1 MLDGINYYPKKKKR
15 ILGKLIWLLL
25 FIFLVL
31 GGLWYYF
38 QDLDF
43 SQSKSSSII
52 ISQPTVYVG
61 SEDEVI
67 EDTDESIK
75 YKVIESNE
83 ESLDEVVSNYEA
95 NTQN

>member
-15 ILGKLIWLLL
+15 IIGKLIWLLL
-25 FIFLVL
+25 FILVL

-52 ISQPTVYVG
+52 ISQPTEYVE

-67 EDTDESIK
+67 ADTDEPIK
-75 YKVIESNE
+75 HKVMESNE
-83 ESLDEVVSNYEA
+83 GSLDEVVSNYEA
-95 NTQN
+95 STQN

>member
-15 ILGKLIWLLL
+15 IIGKLIWLLL
-25 FIFLVL
+25 FILVL

-43 SQSKSSSII
+43 GQSKSSSII
-52 ISQPTVYVG
+52 ISQPTEYVE

>member
-15 ILGKLIWLLL
+15 ILAKLIWLLL
-25 FIFLVL
+25 FILVL

-43 SQSKSSSII
+43 SQSKSISIV
-52 ISQPTVYVG
+52 ISQPAESVE
-61 SEDEVI
+61 SEVEVI
-67 EDTDESIK
+67 EDTDESITHK
-75 YKVIESNE
+75 LIGNNE
-83 ESLDEVVSNYEA
+83 ESLDEVISKYEA

>member
-15 ILGKLIWLLL
+15 IIGKLIWLLL
-25 FIFLVL
+25 IILVL
-31 GGLWYYF
+31 GSLWYYF
-38 QDLDF
+38 QGLDF
-43 SQSKSSSII
+43 SQSKSSSIV
-52 ISQPTVYVG
+52 ISQPAEYVE

-67 EDTDESIK
+67 EDTDEPIT

>member
-25 FIFLVL
+25 FILVL

-52 ISQPTVYVG
+52 ISQPTEYVE

>member
-25 FIFLVL
+25 FILVL

-52 ISQPTVYVG
+52 ISQPTEYVE

-67 EDTDESIK
+67 TDTDEPIK
-75 YKVIESNE
+75 NKVIESNE
-83 ESLDEVVSNYEA
+83 EFVDEVVSNYEA
-95 NTQN
+95 STQN

>member
-25 FIFLVL
+25 FILVL

-52 ISQPTVYVG
+52 ISQPTEYVE

-67 EDTDESIK
+67 ADTDEPIAQK
-75 YKVIESNE
+75 LIGNNE